1 MKQEGKA
8 VSEQVL
14 RDKVVIVTGAGGGIG
29 REVALKLAEEGAR
42 VVVNDIGVSLGGQG
56 DRLRPAEEVVAEI
69 HACGGKAVANHDS
82 VAEWEGAKRMV
93 AQAIESFGTLDAV
106 VNNAGILRDGMFY
119 KMTPQDFDA
128 VVQVH
133 LYGTFYL
140 SRAAADHFRQ
150 QNSGCFVHMTSTA
163 GLIGN
168 VGQANYMA
176 AKLGIAGL
184 SRSIAIDMAK
194 FNVRSNCVA
203 PFADTRMTRS
213 VPVSDDRAAAR
224 EARLRAM
231 PASAVASLVG
241 SLMTDACAHINGQ
254 IFGVRGGEVFVFN
267 QPRPVR
273 SIHHQG
279 GWPMHKLMNLLP
291 KFQSAFSPVSELGRT
306 FMWDPV
312 EE

>member
-1 MKQEGKA
+1 MQEGKA
-8 VSEQVL
+8 VPEQLL
-14 RDKVVIVTGAGGGIG
+14 RDKVVIVSGAGGGIG
-29 REVALKLAEEGAR
+29 REVALKLAEEGAK
-42 VVVNDIGVSLGGQG
+42 VVVNDVGVSLGGEG
-56 DRLRPAEEVVAEI
+56 DRLRPADDVVAEI
-69 HACGGKAVANHDS
+69 EARGGKAVANHDS
-82 VAEWEGAKRMV
+82 VADCEGAKRMV
-93 AQAIESFGTLDAV
+93 AQAIESFGTLDAI

-119 KMTPQDFDA
+119 KMTAQDFDA
-128 VVQVH
+128 VVKVH

-140 SRAAADHFRQ
+140 SRAAADHFRR

-194 FNVRSNCVA
+194 FNVRSNCVS

-241 SLMTDACAHINGQ
+241 SLLTDACAQINGQ

-279 GWPMHKLMNLLP
+279 GWPMRKLMNALP

>member
-1 MKQEGKA
+1 MSEGL
-8 VSEQVL
+8 L
-14 RDKVVIVTGAGGGIG
+14 RNKVIIVTGAGGGIG
-29 REVALKLAEEGAR
+29 REVAIRLADEGAQ
-42 VVVNDIGVSLGGQG
+42 VVVNDIGVSLSGQD
-56 DRLRPAEEVVAEI
+56 DRTRPADSVVAEI
-69 HACGGKAVANHDS
+69 RERGGRAVSNHDS
-82 VAEWEGAKRMV
+82 VAEWDGAARMV
-93 AQAIESFGTLDAV
+93 AQAIDSFGTLDAV

-119 KMTPQDFDA
+119 KMTPEDFDA
-128 VVQVH
+128 VVKVH
-133 LYGTFYL
+133 LYGSFHL

-184 SRSIAIDMAK
+184 SRSIAIDMER
-194 FNVRSNCVA
+194 FNVRSNCVS

-213 VPVSDDRAAAR
+213 VPVSGDRAAAR

-241 SLMTDACAHINGQ
+241 ALIADDCKAISGQ

-279 GWPMHKLMNLLP
+279 GWPMHKLVKALP